1 MNERRGRRGGGRAA
15 RQAARRDAPVSTSPY
30 LVRTL
35 PPVEMLDEE
44 GMVQIEENAETI
56 LSEIGIA
63 FQDTP
68 EALELWKEAGAD
80 VDGELVRFPRG
91 MCRAI
96 ISESA
101 PAIYTQHARNPERSV
116 VIGGNNT
123 VFVPNYGSPFVT
135 DLDQGRRYATLEDF
149 QNVVKLTYSLPH
161 LHHSGGTVCEPVD
174 VPVNKRH
181 LDMVYAHIRYS
192 DKPFMGSV
200 TASDRAADSV
210 ELARIAFGGDLEDRT
225 VISSLINASSPLRWD
240 ATMLGAATVYARA
253 NQACVISPFILAGAM
268 SPVTVAGLAAQV
280 LAEALSGMAYCQLV
294 RPGAPVIFGTFASSM
309 SMATGAPTFGTPEAG
324 QAIYVMAALAR
335 RVGVPFRSGG
345 QFTASKAPDAQAA
358 YESAH
363 TLVPTMLAGVNFVL
377 HAAGWLEGGLS
388 LSYEKLIMDAD
399 QLGAMEVYARGIDM
413 SENGQAMDAFR
424 TNEHGQHFLG
434 TAHTLANFESAFW
447 RSDIADNNSFEQW
460 DEEGGLTAAQRA
472 NATWKQMLNDY
483 EPPPLDDAID
493 AELEDYIGRRKAEM
507 PDALF

>member
-1 MNERRGRRGGGRAA
+1 VA
-15 RQAARRDAPVSTSPY
+15 TSPY

-35 PPVEMLDEE
+35 APVEMLDEE

-68 EALELWKEAGAD
+68 DALELWREAGAD
-80 VDGELVRFPRG
+80 VDGDLVRFPRG
-91 MCRAI
+91 LCRAI
-96 ISESA
+96 VQENA
-101 PAIYTQHARNPERSV
+101 PSIYTQHARNPERSV

-149 QNVVKLTYSLPH
+149 QNVVKLTYDLPH

-181 LDMVYAHIRYS
+181 LDMVYAHLRYS

-200 TASDRAADSV
+200 TASDRAADSI

-240 ATMLGAATVYARA
+240 ATMLGAATTYARA

-268 SPVTVAGLAAQV
+268 SPVTIAGLAAQV

-324 QAIYVMAALAR
+324 QAIHVMAALAR

-363 TLVPTMLAGVNFVL
+363 TLLPTMAAGVNFVL
-377 HAAGWLEGGLS
+377 HAAGWLEGGLT

-399 QLGAMEVYARGIDM
+399 QLGAMEVYARGIDL
-413 SENGQAMDAFR
+413 SENGQAMESFR

-434 TAHTLANFESAFW
+434 TAHTLANFETAFW

-460 DEEGGLTAAQRA
+460 DEDGGLTAAQRA
-472 NATWKQMLNDY
+472 NTIWKQMLNDY
-483 EPPPLDDAID
+483 EPPAIDAAID
-493 AELEDYIGRRKAEM
+493 AELLDYIARRKAEM
-507 PDALF
+507 PDALV